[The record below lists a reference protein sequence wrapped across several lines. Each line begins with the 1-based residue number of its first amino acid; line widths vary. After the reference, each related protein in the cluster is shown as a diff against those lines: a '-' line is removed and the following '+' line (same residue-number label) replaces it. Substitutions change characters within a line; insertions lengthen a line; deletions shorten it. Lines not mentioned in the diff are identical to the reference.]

1 MLFNYTI
8 DGFENIQHQDYF
20 ALQQINHKLLSLY
33 RSYGYH
39 QISTPTFE
47 TYDLYVNEDSI
58 PSDDLFKL
66 VNHQGKVLVL
76 KPDATLPVNADG
88 SHESPQQR

>member
-20 ALQQINHKLLSLY
+20 ALQQINHKLMSLY
-33 RSYGYH
+33 RSFGYH

-47 TYDLYVNEDSI
+47 TYDTLTKI
-58 PSDDLFKL
+58 PYRVTISS
-66 VNHQGKVLVL
+66 NW
-76 KPDATLPVNADG
+76 
-88 SHESPQQR
+88 